1 MQTRL
6 VLREDEVGLEADY
19 IVQKSS
25 KLVNLTFHD
34 DVGTRVVFQVL
45 LVLLN
50 LLLKYFCSFC
60 QAIYLVAKL
69 EYRKEVLL
77 IRKLFLHG
85 NSSLKVL
92 TDFAKSAKC
101 LLGKILGRRGVLLD
115 TFKVLDSEESLLSL
129 LVYDGFKLVILMLDL
144 FYDLFL
150 DAFLL
155 HHDGLHG

>member
-50 LLLKYFCSFC
+50 LLLKYFCSFW
-60 QAIYLVAKL
+60 IY
-69 EYRKEVLL
+69 
-77 IRKLFLHG
+77 
-85 NSSLKVL
+85 
-92 TDFAKSAKC
+92 KC
-101 LLGKILGRRGVLLD
+101 VD
-115 TFKVLDSEESLLSL
+115 
-129 LVYDGFKLVILMLDL
+129 
-144 FYDLFL
+144 
-150 DAFLL
+150 
-155 HHDGLHG
+155 